1 MSFPRKWESRTN
13 RNYWT
18 PAPVPYR
25 VFAGVTNWEL
35 LEVHKN
41 HYYHKLI
48 FWVVNCGSSNMDETN
63 KDSTE
68 ISCEKLPV
76 TSRGNELASQIS
88 SSTNL

>member
-35 LEVHKN
+35 LEVPIS
-41 HYYHKLI
+41 L
-48 FWVVNCGSSNMDETN
+48 ET
-63 KDSTE
+63 
-68 ISCEKLPV
+68 LPR
-76 TSRGNELASQIS
+76 SLYKKERGKFL
-88 SSTNL
+88 TYVWLFGC